1 MLLCGE
7 LLSGGFVSAG
17 GAPVV
22 PCGLLG
28 LGLPGCLRATSP
40 RLLTSPYLPLLA
52 ELLATGYLNH
62 QRMALAQR
70 NHPPNST
77 TNPTSNPM
85 ANSTTASAVS
95 IHNDEHRHDVKL
107 ELDRDLDLDRHRNL
121 HRNRQRNLDLNL
133 DRNLDQNLDLNLDE
147 NLDLNLDLDMDGHD
161 IDDAVFLENG
171 LLSFENPN
179 YHLDPARLD
188 DALNSNGR
196 RRSLFDELYEEFL
209 GGGGRGGEVTGG
221 GGGGTRV
228 QARRTYAALDLG
240 SMGVDVNQGPLTQDS
255 NEDASDNAD
264 NTDNTDNHN
273 LGYGG
278 EGVVEESILVDDT
291 LNGNPRSAPSARPIS
306 SSLADRDSSSLGPI
320 GSLPADH
327 SDRSIEKLTNYCE
340 KPDNETEMGGVPHV
354 EGGLNSEL
362 YAVPVKRRQPKDQKN
377 SSLQQPSTDKPPS
390 NGDVDTVD
398 SEDKDENL
406 PAGWEKHE
414 DNDGPYY
421 WHIKSGT
428 IQREPPEAPLNSK
441 TESRRS
447 LVKDNDSINNFHAL
461 GGMVNTVTRS
471 NTSSALDQDLENK
484 RKEEL
489 ALKRRSYPARAD
501 SEGRDKP
508 IRFAVRSLG
517 WTEIAEEDLTPE
529 RSSKAVNKCIV
540 DLSLGRN
547 DLLDVVGRWGDGKDL
562 FMDLDEGALKLIDPE
577 NLTVLNTQPIHTLRV
592 WGVGR
597 DHGRDFAYVAR
608 DRSTRKHMCHVFR
621 CDIPARTI
629 ANTLRDICKKIMIER
644 SLHQNLAKPIDIN
657 GRTSLATRPTNL
669 PTEHRRF
676 HRNGQAL
683 VTQSFPTPMEEP
695 KKVLRAQYLGSMQ
708 VSQATGMEVLNDAI
722 DHMVTNTP
730 INQWRNV
737 NVAVA
742 PSMISILTPSDDK
755 LITECRVRYLSFLGI
770 GRNVKQCAFIMHTAQ
785 DLFIAHIFNC
795 EPSSGALCKTIE
807 AACKLRYQ
815 KCLDAHPQGFRN
827 ASSLNTPSGRGLG
840 ATLKSLVGSLT
851 GRRNKQGES

>member
-7 LLSGGFVSAG
+7 LLSGSFVTAG
-17 GAPVV
+17 AASVGPTGR
-22 PCGLLG
+22 GLW
-28 LGLPGCLRATSP
+28 LPGCLRATSP
-40 RLLTSPYLPLLA
+40 RLISPYLPLLA
-52 ELLATGYLNH
+52 ELLATSYYT
-62 QRMALAQR
+62 MALTQAQQNNLD
-70 NHPPNST
+70 NHP
-77 TNPTSNPM
+77 
-85 ANSTTASAVS
+85 SA
-95 IHNDEHRHDVKL
+95 D
-107 ELDRDLDLDRHRNL
+107 
-121 HRNRQRNLDLNL
+121 NLDL
-133 DRNLDQNLDLNLDE
+133 
-147 NLDLNLDLDMDGHD
+147 DGHD
-161 IDDAVFLENG
+161 IDEDVFLAQKLENG

-188 DALNSNGR
+188 DALNSNSGS
-196 RRSLFDELYEEFL
+196 SLYDELYQEL
-209 GGGGRGGEVTGG
+209 VGGGEVTGG
-221 GGGGTRV
+221 GGVDGGVTRV

-240 SMGVDVNQGPLTQDS
+240 SMGVDVTQGPLTQES
-255 NEDASDNAD
+255 GEDAA
-264 NTDNTDNHN
+264 DNTDNHN
-273 LGYGG
+273 L
-278 EGVVEESILVDDT
+278 S
-291 LNGNPRSAPSARPIS
+291 
-306 SSLADRDSSSLGPI
+306 
-320 GSLPADH
+320 
-327 SDRSIEKLTNYCE
+327 YCE
-340 KPDNETEMGGVPHV
+340 KPDNESEMGGIPHV
-354 EGGLNSEL
+354 EGGLNSDL
-362 YAVPVKRRQPKDQKN
+362 YAVPVKRRQPKDHKDQKDLP
-377 SSLQQPSTDKPPS
+377 LQPNTEKLPAAADI
-390 NGDVDTVD
+390 DAVD

-406 PAGWEKHE
+406 PPGWEKHE

-428 IQREPPEAPLNSK
+428 IQREPPEAPLPSK
-441 TESRRS
+441 SDSRRS
-447 LVKDNDSINNFHAL
+447 LVKDNDSINNFHSI

-484 RKEEL
+484 RKEDL
-489 ALKRRSYPARAD
+489 ALKRRSYPARVD
-501 SEGRDKP
+501 TESRDRP

-517 WTEIAEEDLTPE
+517 WVEVAEEDLTPE

-577 NLTVLNTQPIHTLRV
+577 NLTVLNTQPIHTIRV

-597 DHGRDFAYVAR
+597 DNGRERDFAYVAR
-608 DRSTRKHMCHVFR
+608 DRSTRRHMCHVFR
-621 CDIPARTI
+621 CDMPARTI

-644 SLHQNLAKPIDIN
+644 SLHQNLAKPVDIN

-708 VSQATGMEVLNDAI
+708 VSQASGMDVLNDAI

-730 INQWRNV
+730 NDQWRNV

-742 PSMISILTPSDDK
+742 PSMISILTPNDDK

-785 DLFIAHIFNC
+785 DIFIAHVFNC

-827 ASSLNTPSGRGLG
+827 ATSLNTPGGRGLG